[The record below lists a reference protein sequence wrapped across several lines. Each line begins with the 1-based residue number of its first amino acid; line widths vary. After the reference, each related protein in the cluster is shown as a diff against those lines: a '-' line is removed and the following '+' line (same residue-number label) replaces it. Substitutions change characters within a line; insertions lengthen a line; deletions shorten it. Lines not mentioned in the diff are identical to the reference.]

1 MRSAPLLVIETSPGP
16 HQRDAAEAGM
26 AEQE

>member
-1 MRSAPLLVIETSPGP
+1 MGVGGLLHETSAAL